1 MARTNL
7 ILWGIL
13 ALMIVILIFT
23 GVWVA
28 CGFPDF
34 KRCIPQS
41 SSGSS

>member
-13 ALMIVILIFT
+13 AVMIVILVFT

-34 KRCIPQS
+34 KRCIPR
-41 SSGSS
+41 GTNNDN